1 MSEKKRFENSLSV
14 RIGVFVCHCGTNIG
28 GFLDVPQVTKYAKKL
43 PGVVS
48 SKENLYLCA
57 GAGLTE
63 IKDGIKE
70 HHLNRVVVASCTPRT
85 HEPLFRTACEQA
97 GLNKFL
103 FEFVNI
109 RDQCSWVHMHDK
121 ERATRKAKDL
131 IRMGVAKAT
140 LLKPQEEIEVKVY
153 PSALVIGAG
162 IAGITAALNLASRG
176 FKVRLVEKE
185 AQLGGMLKNLYKLYP
200 THREASKIIEPKIEE
215 VKRNKNIEIFTSAQV
230 YQIRGYIGNYEVVI
244 TKDNR
249 EISFEAG
256 VVIVAVGAQ
265 VFKPEGRFGY
275 DGKKVVTILELDKI
289 LKENKFSAKNVV
301 MILCVGAREKER
313 AYCGRICCTTAI
325 KSARLIKELDPEAK
339 VFILYRD
346 IQTYGAEYEDYYRK
360 AREEG
365 IIFIRYTPEN
375 PPVINKDELRIYDE
389 LLGEEIKITYDLVVL
404 STPLVSRKGVE
415 DLSKVLKVP
424 IDENG
429 FFLEAH
435 VKLRPLDF
443 ATDGIY
449 VCGSA
454 HWPAG
459 VGESVSQAYGAAS
472 RASIPLSRGYVQVEP
487 IVSQVDEDKCVGCG
501 LCELVCP
508 FKAIRVEAAQNE
520 RVARVVPAS
529 CKGCGCCA
537 AACPQKAIS
546 MQHFT
551 DEQIL
556 AQVKAL
562 AQV

>member
-1 MSEKKRFENSLSV
+1 MSGKNRRKNPLAV

-28 GFLDVPQVTKYAKKL
+28 GFLDVPEVAEYARGL
-43 PGVVS
+43 PGVVLS
-48 SKENLYLCA
+48 QENLYTCSD
-57 GAGLTE
+57 AGLTE
-63 IKDGIKE
+63 IKEGIRQY
-70 HHLNRVVVASCTPRT
+70 HLNRVVVASCTPRT
-85 HEPLFRTACEQA
+85 HETLFRTACRQA
-97 GLNKFL
+97 GLNQFL

-109 RDQCSWVHMHDK
+109 RDQCSWVHMHER

-131 IRMGVAKAT
+131 VRMGVAKAT
-140 LLKPQEEIEVKVY
+140 LLEPQEEIEVKVC

-162 IAGITAALNLASRG
+162 ISGMTVALSLAHRG

-200 THREASKIIEPKIEE
+200 THQEASKIIGEKIEAL
-215 VKRNKNIEIFTSAQV
+215 KGNKNIEIFTSSEVQQV
-230 YQIRGYIGNYEVVI
+230 RGYIGNYEVVVK
-244 TKDNR
+244 KDDR
-249 EISFEAG
+249 EISFETG

-265 VFKPEGRFGY
+265 VFQPKGRFGY
-275 DGKKVVTILELDKI
+275 DGKKVITLLELDKM
-289 LKENKFSAKNVV
+289 LKEKEFSARNIV
-301 MILCVGAREKER
+301 MIQCVGAREKAR
-313 AYCGRICCTTAI
+313 PYCSRICCTTAV
-325 KSARLIKELDPEAK
+325 KSAMFIKELDPEAK

-346 IQTYGAEYEDYYRK
+346 IQTYGAGYEDYYRK

-365 IIFIRYTPEN
+365 VIFIRYSLDN
-375 PPVINKDELRIYDE
+375 PPVIGNSDLRIYDE
-389 LLGEEIKITYDLVVL
+389 LLGEEIRIVYDLVVL
-404 STPLVSRKGVE
+404 STPLISRKDVE
-415 DLSKVLKVP
+415 GLSKVLKVP

-449 VCGSA
+449 VCGCA
-454 HWPAG
+454 RWPAH

-472 RASIPLSRGYVQVEP
+472 RASIPLSKGYVKVEP
-487 IVSQVDEDKCVGCG
+487 IVSRVDEEKCIGCG

-508 FKAIRVEAAQNE
+508 FKAIRVQATQDG
-520 RVARVVPAS
+520 RVAQVVPAS

-537 AACPQKAIS
+537 AGCPEKAIS